1 MVLYVKKADDKFW
14 HWCKN
19 CSKYPELEDI
29 SETMPQK
36 PAKNL
41 CPECYGKKEDK
52 DCENG
57 KSDNKTGVAT
67 TKGVFARRYG
77 R

>member
-1 MVLYVKKADDKFW
+1 MKQ
-14 HWCKN
+14 CRKN
-19 CSKYPELEDI
+19 
-29 SETMPQK
+29 QQ
-36 PAKNL
+36 KNL